1 LALMPGIIR
10 RARRA
15 KRSPVSA
22 GILGLTGRA
31 ETDIGPDGA
40 VFVRGELWPAASR
53 VSIARGEA
61 IRVIDLHGITLEVEA
76 VSRDASSAVDHHGPL
91 K

>member
-1 LALMPGIIR
+1 MPGVIR

-15 KRSPVSA
+15 KRFPVLG

-40 VFVRGELWPAASR
+40 VFVRGELWLATSR
-53 VSIARGEA
+53 ESVARGEA
-61 IRVIDLHGITLEVEA
+61 IRVIDLHGITLDVEA
-76 VSRDASSAVDHHGPL
+76 VSRDASPAVDHHVPL
-91 K
+91 A